1 MKKRAKGF
9 SDGPV
14 PPEDDVPQSEDAPD
28 SSTQSPSKE
37 QGEEVTEGGETFSA
51 YFKFVWEQH
60 LNIKVFQLNV

>member
-14 PPEDDVPQSEDAPD
+14 PTEDDVPQSEDAPD

-37 QGEEVTEGGETFSA
+37 HGEVPEVTEGGETFCV
-51 YFKFVWEQH
+51 YFKFVWDQH
-60 LNIKVFQLNV
+60 ANIKLFQ